1 MVGFCEHINDP
12 LRFILRA
19 NLLANLTLV
28 LVGVIE
34 VFYMCCSGYI
44 KALLQMLPSVLP
56 QHSGLRAGVSTFV

>member
-19 NLLANLTLV
+19 DLLANLTLV

-34 VFYMCCSGYI
+34 VFYVCSSGYI
-44 KALLQMLPSVLP
+44 KALLQMLP
-56 QHSGLRAGVSTFV
+56 QRRGLRAGVSTFV